1 MKRTLLTL
9 ALAALA
15 CSCNGSFS
23 AAYMIDLDWD
33 NYSEPLQYESHDDAV
48 ACVTVTGENTYVVD
62 ESGCVI

>member
-9 ALAALA
+9 AIAALA

-23 AAYMIDLDWD
+23 AGYLIEGEWD
-33 NYSEPLQYESHDDAV
+33 NYSEPTYYEPIDDAV

-62 ESGCVI
+62 ESGSVI